1 MKTRQRLRLSFPL
14 LAAALLVSA
23 APVLADANI
32 LIVNVDGPA
41 EGFND
46 PTPVAPVGGNPG
58 TTRGQQRLNVFQYA
72 ADIWGASL
80 DSNVDIV
87 VRASFDPLGANVLG
101 QAGTTSVFRDFPG
114 APFPATWYH
123 SALADKL
130 VGVELNPGA
139 ADISAQFSSDFPF
152 YLGLDNNHGV
162 LNDLAV
168 VVIHELGHG
177 LGFANFVNDSTGKN
191 FLNFTDV
198 YSHFTLDD
206 STGLHWNQMN
216 NNQRKTSAINARHV
230 VWDGPVVT
238 AQIPSVLDLGEPQL
252 VVNSPASIART
263 YFVGPASFGPSLS
276 SPGVTGNVGLVNDGA
291 GITTDACQALPAGI
305 LTGQIGLADR
315 GTCLFT
321 VKVKN
326 MQNAGATAALIAD
339 NVSGT
344 PPVGLGG
351 ADPTITIPSVRITL
365 VDGNTIKTQLAGG
378 VNATLNVNLARR
390 AGASAA
396 GFAFLWAA
404 NPVQPGSSISHW
416 DVIAT
421 PNQIMEPSINA
432 DLTHS
437 VRPPQDLTLMQL
449 GDIGWFADAD
459 RDGVPDDADE
469 CPGSDLAPT
478 VVIESCNSGVPN
490 TVLSTGCS
498 ISDLIVQCASSAAN
512 HDKFVSCVSHLTNDL
527 KAQGLITGAQKDA
540 IVLCAEGSPLP

>member
-1 MKTRQRLRLSFPL
+1 MKTRQTLRLSL
-14 LAAALLVSA
+14 LLFATVLLVSG
-23 APVLADANI
+23 PVLADANI
-32 LIVNVDGPA
+32 LIVNVDGPG

-72 ADIWGASL
+72 ADVWGASL

-87 VRASFDPLGANVLG
+87 VRASFDPLGPNVLG
-101 QAGTTSVFRDFPG
+101 QAGTTTVFRDFPG
-114 APFPATWYH
+114 APFSATWYH
-123 SALADKL
+123 SSLADKI

-177 LGFANFVNDSTGKN
+177 LGFSNFVDDAAGKN

-216 NNQRKTSAINARHV
+216 NKQRKTSAINVRHV

-238 AQIPSVLDLGEPQL
+238 AQVPSVLDLGEPRL

-291 GITTDACQALPAGI
+291 GVTADACEALPAGI
-305 LTGQIGLADR
+305 LTGRIGLADR
-315 GTCLFT
+315 GTCTFT

-339 NVSGT
+339 NVAGS

-365 VDGNTIKTQLAGG
+365 ADGNTIKSQLAGG

-390 AGASAA
+390 AGANAA

-432 DLTHS
+432 DLSHS

-449 GDIGWFADAD
+449 GDIGWFEDSD
-459 RDGVPDDADE
+459 RDAVPDDADE
-469 CPGSDLAPT
+469 CPESNLAPT

-498 ISDLIVQCASSAAN
+498 ISDLIAQCASSASN
-512 HDKFVSCVSHLTNDL
+512 HNQFVSCVSHVTNDL
-527 KAQGLITGAQKDA
+527 RAQGVITGAQKDA
-540 IVLCAEGSPLP
+540 IMSCAQSSSIP